1 MVQSF
6 SETDIPYPRADWA
19 EFVMVSLKTDK
30 ELNDAVTKNFEL
42 DGSVLKVY
50 VFEFCYKFMLF
61 GLGSNAFI
69 RA

>member
-1 MVQSF
+1 MAPSF

-30 ELNDAVTKNFEL
+30 ELNDAVAKKFEL

-50 VFEFCYKFMLF
+50 VFEFFHNSMLF
-61 GLGSNAFI
+61 GLG
-69 RA
+69 